1 MTSGRKARQQR
12 RAPAPP
18 PTRSTVGRRASPKV
32 LAIGLGAI
40 ALAAAALAFALT
52 GGSSSPSTTN
62 ATALP
67 GADTVTQLFR
77 GLPQHGTVLGPSKA
91 PVTMVEYVDLQ
102 CPFCRSFELDV
113 LPDIVRGYVRTGKLR
128 IDARPVAILGSDS
141 ERGRAAALAAAAQ
154 NRFYEFSQLL
164 YLNQGTENTGWLT
177 DSLVASAYASI
188 PGLDAQAAELGRN
201 AGSVKAKEQ
210 RIDAQATAFGLRQTP
225 TVLVGKTG
233 GHLAEVRSDLASITV
248 AITRAL
254 R

>member
-1 MTSGRKARQQR
+1 
-12 RAPAPP
+12 
-18 PTRSTVGRRASPKV
+18 V

-40 ALAAAALAFALT
+40 ASALAAAALAFALT

-62 ATALP
+62 ASTLP
-67 GADTVTQLFR
+67 GAGTVTRLFR
-77 GLPQHGTVLGPSKA
+77 GLPQDGTVLGPPKA

-128 IDARPVAILGSDS
+128 IDARPVAVLGSDS

-154 NRFYEFSQLL
+154 NRFYELSQLL
-164 YLNQGTENTGWLT
+164 YLNQGTENTGWLSE
-177 DSLVASAYASI
+177 SLIGSAYASI
-188 PGLDAQAAELGRN
+188 PGLDAQAAELGRG
-201 AGSVKAKEQ
+201 AGSVKADEQ

-225 TVLVGKTG
+225 TILVGKTS
-233 GHLAEVRSDLASITV
+233 GHLAEVNPDIASITA